1 MNGPGLPRRLHEGRP
16 LIGTLVTLDSP
27 EVAETLALG
36 GIEWLFID
44 TEHAPTLDAR
54 AVQRI
59 AQAVA
64 GRCYTVARVPVN
76 EEAWIKKV
84 LDAGADGVIVPH
96 VRGAEDARRAVWSA
110 KYPPAGGRSVGIAR
124 AQGYGLDF
132 AGYLHRA
139 NATTALVLQI
149 EDVEGVQ
156 NVAEILAVPGVDALL
171 IGPYDLSGS
180 MGRLGDVAGPEVRAA
195 VDKVRASC
203 QSVGMPL
210 GIYAPTAQAARTEI
224 SSGIRFVAV
233 GTDLGLMSGAARQAK
248 AEVIG

>member
-1 MNGPGLPRRLHEGRP
+1 MSRVALPRRLRDERP

-36 GIEWLFID
+36 GIEWLFVD

-96 VRGAEDARRAVWSA
+96 VRNAEDARRAVDAA
-110 KYPPAGGRSVGIAR
+110 KYPPLGARSVGIAR

-132 AGYLHRA
+132 VGYLGRA
-139 NATTALVLQI
+139 NESTALVLQI
-149 EDVEGVQ
+149 EDVDGVH
-156 NVAEILAVPGVDALL
+156 NLAEILDVPGFDAVL

-180 MGRLGDVAGPEVRAA
+180 MGRLGEVEDPEVRAA
-195 VDKVRASC
+195 VDKVRAGC
-203 QSVGMPL
+203 RTARMPL
-210 GIYAPTAQAARTEI
+210 GIFAATAAAARAEV
-224 SSGIRFVAV
+224 SSGISFVAV
-233 GTDLGLMSGAARQAK
+233 GTDLGLMSGAARQARD
-248 AEVIG
+248 EVVG

>member
-1 MNGPGLPRRLHEGRP
+1 MSRVALPRRLRDERP

-27 EVAETLALG
+27 EVAETLALV
-36 GIEWLFID
+36 GIEWLFVD
-44 TEHAPTLDAR
+44 TEHAPALDAR

-96 VRGAEDARRAVWSA
+96 VRNAADARRAVGAA
-110 KYPPAGGRSVGIAR
+110 KYPPLGARSVGIAR

-132 AGYLHRA
+132 VGYLGRA
-139 NATTALVLQI
+139 NESTALVLQI
-149 EDVEGVQ
+149 EDVDGVH
-156 NVAEILAVPGVDALL
+156 NLAEILTVAGFDAVL

-180 MGRLGDVAGPEVRAA
+180 MGRLGEVEDPEVRAA
-195 VDKVRASC
+195 VDKVRAGC
-203 QSVGMPL
+203 RTAGMPL
-210 GIYAPTAQAARTEI
+210 GIYAATPAAARAEV
-224 SSGIRFVAV
+224 SSGISFVAV
-233 GTDLGLMSGAARQAK
+233 GTDLGLMSGAARQARDD
-248 AEVIG
+248 VIS